1 MPNPKT
7 IPINLSSKQ
16 QVLLKQLVRR
26 STNPHRLVR
35 RAQLVLAAAAGKS
48 NSQISQQLEL
58 DRGQVR
64 LWRNRW
70 LDASVELAAAEM
82 EAVNDEKLINL
93 IAQVLSDRVREGTP
107 NFFSTEQVVQ
117 IVALACE
124 KPVESE
130 RPVSHWT
137 ARELAQEAM
146 KRSIV
151 EKISPRSV
159 GRFLKRSHIT
169 TASPSLLVKCQSR

>member
-1 MPNPKT
+1 MPSPKAM
-7 IPINLSSKQ
+7 PITLSSRQ
-16 QVLLKQLVRR
+16 EVLLKQLVRCG
-26 STNPHRLVR
+26 SNPHRLVR

-48 NSQISQQLEL
+48 NTQISLHLEL

-70 LDASVELAAAEM
+70 LAASVELAVAEI
-82 EAVNDEKLINL
+82 EGVSDEKLIKSL
-93 IAQVLSDRVREGTP
+93 KQVLSDEAREGTP
-107 NFFSTEQVVQ
+107 NFFKTEKVIQ

-124 KPVESE
+124 KPPESE

-137 ARELAQEAM
+137 ATELAQEAV

-151 EKISPRSV
+151 EKISARSV
-159 GRFLKRSHIT
+159 GRFLKRSDFT
-169 TASPSLLVKCQSR
+169 TTSSSLLVKC

>member
-1 MPNPKT
+1 MPSPKAM
-7 IPINLSSKQ
+7 PITLSSRQ
-16 QVLLKQLVRR
+16 EVLLKQLVRCG
-26 STNPHRLVR
+26 SNPHRLVR

-48 NSQISQQLEL
+48 NTQISQHLEL

-70 LDASVELAAAEM
+70 LAASVELAATEI
-82 EAVNDEKLINL
+82 EGVSDEKLIKS
-93 IAQVLSDRVREGTP
+93 IKQVLSDEAREGTP
-107 NFFSTEQVVQ
+107 NFFNTEKVIQ

-124 KPVESE
+124 KPPESE

-137 ARELAQEAM
+137 ATELAQEAV

-151 EKISPRSV
+151 EKISARSV
-159 GRFLKRSHIT
+159 GRFLKRSDFT
-169 TASPSLLVKCQSR
+169 TTSSSLLVKC

>member
-1 MPNPKT
+1 MPIT
-7 IPINLSSKQ
+7 LSSRQ
-16 QVLLKQLVRR
+16 EVLLKQLARCG
-26 STNPHRLVR
+26 SNPHRLVR

-48 NSQISQQLEL
+48 NTQISQHLEL

-70 LDASVELAAAEM
+70 LAASVELAAAEI
-82 EAVNDEKLINL
+82 EGVSDEKLIKS
-93 IAQVLSDRVREGTP
+93 IKQVLSDEAREGTP
-107 NFFSTEQVVQ
+107 NFFNTEKVIQ

-124 KPVESE
+124 KLPESE

-137 ARELAQEAM
+137 ATELAQEAV

-151 EKISPRSV
+151 EKISARSV
-159 GRFLKRSHIT
+159 GRFLKRSDFT
-169 TASPSLLVKCQSR
+169 TTSSSLLVKC

>member
-1 MPNPKT
+1 MPIT
-7 IPINLSSKQ
+7 LSCKQ
-16 QVLLKQLVRR
+16 QVLLKQIVRCG
-26 STNPHRLVR
+26 SNPHRLVR

-48 NSQISQQLEL
+48 NTEINQHLEL

-70 LDASVELAAAEM
+70 LAASVELAAAEI
-82 EAVNDEKLINL
+82 EGVSDEKLIKS
-93 IAQVLSDRVREGTP
+93 IKQVLSDEAREGTP
-107 NFFSTEQVVQ
+107 NFFNTEKVIQ

-124 KPVESE
+124 KPPSSE

-137 ARELAQEAM
+137 TIELAQEAV

-151 EKISPRSV
+151 EKISARSV
-159 GRFLKRSHIT
+159 GRFLKRSDCT
-169 TASPSLLVKCQSR
+169 TTSSSLLVKCQSR

>member
-1 MPNPKT
+1 MPSPKAM
-7 IPINLSSKQ
+7 PITLSSRQ
-16 QVLLKQLVRR
+16 QVLLKQLVRCG
-26 STNPHRLVR
+26 SNPHRLVR

-48 NSQISQQLEL
+48 NTEINQHLEL

-70 LDASVELAAAEM
+70 LAASVELAVAEI
-82 EAVNDEKLINL
+82 EGVSDEKLIKL
-93 IAQVLSDRVREGTP
+93 IEQVLSDEAREGTP
-107 NFFSTEQVVQ
+107 NFFNTEQVIQ

-124 KPVESE
+124 KPPESE

-137 ARELAQEAM
+137 ATELAQEAV

-151 EKISPRSV
+151 EKISARSV
-159 GRFLKRSHIT
+159 GRFLKRSDFT
-169 TASPSLLVKCQSR
+169 TTSSSLLVKC

>member
-7 IPINLSSKQ
+7 LPINLSYSQ

-48 NSQISQQLEL
+48 NTQISQQLEL

-82 EAVNDEKLINL
+82 EAV
-93 IAQVLSDRVREGTP
+93 
-107 NFFSTEQVVQ
+107 
-117 IVALACE
+117 
-124 KPVESE
+124 
-130 RPVSHWT
+130 SHWT
-137 ARELAQEAM
+137 ATELAQEAM

-159 GRFLKRSHIT
+159 GRFLKRSHFT
-169 TASPSLLVKCQSR
+169 TASSSLLVKCQSR